1 MIDTI
6 TLEIE
11 EDISIQIEEEEAEA
25 ATAEEQVVEVEA
37 NPEKEELA
45 RACHNRL
52 LKVTSSFLLLIL
64 VKYFII
70 MPI

>member
-11 EDISIQIEEEEAEA
+11 EDISIQIEEVVA
-25 ATAEEQVVEVEA
+25 AAAAVLEVAEVEA

-45 RACHNRL
+45 RACHN
-52 LKVTSSFLLLIL
+52 
-64 VKYFII
+64 
-70 MPI
+70 